1 VKLFENINQFWQ
13 MTWKRSVILTA
24 LCSLV
29 LLILINWQIALGVM
43 LGGLVLLGDIY
54 LLKAPLDTILERVKN
69 KKYSWVM
76 VLSLLRI
83 IVLGAVLLVIVK
95 FHIANIIGIFI
106 GATIPMVSIISL
118 LVFGGLTSWKV

>member
-1 VKLFENINQFWQ
+1 MKLFDNINEFWQ

-24 LCSLV
+24 LCSFV
-29 LLILINWQIALGVM
+29 LLILINRQVALGVA

-54 LLKAPLDTILERVKN
+54 LLKAPLDTMLERVKN
-69 KKYSWVM
+69 KKYPWIM

-83 IVLGAVLLVIVK
+83 IVLGVVLLVIVK

-106 GATIPMVSIISL
+106 GVTIPMVSIASL
-118 LVFGGLTSWKV
+118 LVFGGLTPWKV

>member
-1 VKLFENINQFWQ
+1 MKLFDNINEFWQ

-24 LCSLV
+24 LCSFV
-29 LLILINWQIALGVM
+29 LLILINWQVALGVA

-54 LLKAPLDTILERVKN
+54 LLKAPLDTMLERVKN
-69 KKYSWVM
+69 KKYPWIM

-83 IVLGAVLLVIVK
+83 IVLGVVLLVIVK

-106 GATIPMVSIISL
+106 GVTIPMVSIASL
-118 LVFGGLTSWKV
+118 LVFGGLTPWKV

>member
-1 VKLFENINQFWQ
+1 VKLFDNINQFWQ
-13 MTWKRSVILTA
+13 MTWKRSIILTA

-29 LLILINWQIALGVM
+29 LLILINWQVALGVM

-54 LLKAPLDTILERVKN
+54 LLKAPLDAMLERIKN
-69 KKYSWVM
+69 KKHPWIM
-76 VLSLLRI
+76 VLSLIRI
-83 IVLGAVLLVIVK
+83 IVLGVFLLVIVK

-106 GATIPMVSIISL
+106 GATIPMASIISL

>member
-1 VKLFENINQFWQ
+1 MKLFDNINEFWQ

-24 LCSLV
+24 LCSFV
-29 LLILINWQIALGVM
+29 LLILINWQVALGVA

-54 LLKAPLDTILERVKN
+54 LLKAPLDTMLELVKN
-69 KKYSWVM
+69 KKYPWIM

-83 IVLGAVLLVIVK
+83 IVLGVVLLVIVK

-106 GATIPMVSIISL
+106 GVTIPMVSIASL
-118 LVFGGLTSWKV
+118 LVFGGLTPWKV

>member
-1 VKLFENINQFWQ
+1 MKVFENINQFWQ

-29 LLILINWQIALGVM
+29 LLILINWQVALGVI

-54 LLKAPLDTILERVKN
+54 LLKAPIDSMLERVKN
-69 KKYSWVM
+69 KKYPWVM

-83 IVLGAVLLVIVK
+83 IVLGVVLLVIVK

-106 GATIPMVSIISL
+106 GVSIPMVSIISL
-118 LVFGGLTSWKV
+118 LVFGGLFAWKV

>member
-1 VKLFENINQFWQ
+1 MKLFDNINQFWQ
-13 MTWKRSVILTA
+13 MTWKRSIILTA

-29 LLILINWQIALGVM
+29 LLILINWQVALGVM

-54 LLKAPLDTILERVKN
+54 LLKAPLDAMLERIKN
-69 KKYSWVM
+69 KKHPWIM
-76 VLSLLRI
+76 VLSLIRI
-83 IVLGAVLLVIVK
+83 IVLGVFLLVIVK

-106 GATIPMVSIISL
+106 GVTIPMVSIISL

>member
-1 VKLFENINQFWQ
+1 MRLFDNIGEFWQ
-13 MTWKRSVILTA
+13 MTWKRSIILTA

-29 LLILINWQIALGVM
+29 LLILINWQVALGVM

-54 LLKAPLDTILERVKN
+54 LLKAPLDAMLERIKN
-69 KKYSWVM
+69 KKHPWIM
-76 VLSLLRI
+76 VLSLIRI
-83 IVLGAVLLVIVK
+83 IVLGVFLLVIVK

>member
-1 VKLFENINQFWQ
+1 VKLFDNISEFWQ
-13 MTWKRSVILTA
+13 MTWKRSIILTA

-29 LLILINWQIALGVM
+29 LLILINWQVALGVM

-54 LLKAPLDTILERVKN
+54 LLKAPLDAMLERIKN
-69 KKYSWVM
+69 KKHPWIM
-76 VLSLLRI
+76 VLSLIRI
-83 IVLGAVLLVIVK
+83 IVLGVFLLVIVK

-106 GATIPMVSIISL
+106 GTTIPMVSIISL